1 LRNSYFPKFPE
12 NNIAADI
19 KTFPAGVDYLS
30 LALMFFFK
38 VKYIRIILS
47 SYLVAFSCI

>member
-30 LALMFFFK
+30 LGNVIPGISVFICHAS
-38 VKYIRIILS
+38 RPP
-47 SYLVAFSCI
+47 